1 MSQKSSLPQAA
12 RSVSRVLT
20 ADRLRWQAAMDMI
33 SACVATN
40 ERMLGVEASSSP
52 QISVGAAVA
61 NLRVF

>member
-1 MSQKSSLPQAA
+1 
-12 RSVSRVLT
+12 
-20 ADRLRWQAAMDMI
+20 MDMI

-61 NLRVF
+61 NLWVF

>member
-1 MSQKSSLPQAA
+1 
-12 RSVSRVLT
+12 
-20 ADRLRWQAAMDMI
+20 
-33 SACVATN
+33 VATN